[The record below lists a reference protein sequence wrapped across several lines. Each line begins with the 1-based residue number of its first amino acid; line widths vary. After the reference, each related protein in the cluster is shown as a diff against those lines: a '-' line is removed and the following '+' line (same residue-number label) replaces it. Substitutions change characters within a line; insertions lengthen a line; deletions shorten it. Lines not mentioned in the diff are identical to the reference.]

1 MTGVALVHPPA
12 VQGSTTLLVLI
23 TAAAVGTGLLFGVS
37 VVAWY
42 RRSNTQYL
50 LVSLAIGAL
59 WLRALVSTGTVLGV
73 VPMPVH
79 HLVAH
84 SLDLFVAVVVL
95 YAVYAHAP
103 GSVAEP
109 SGGD

>member
-1 MTGVALVHPPA
+1 MALVHPPA
-12 VQGSTTLLVLI
+12 VEGSTTLLVLI
-23 TAAAVGTGLLFGVS
+23 TAAAVGTGLLFAAS

-42 RRSNTQYL
+42 RRSTTQYL

-59 WLRALVSTGTVLGV
+59 WLRAVVSTGTVLGV

-79 HLVAH
+79 HLLAH
-84 SLDLFVAVVVL
+84 SIDLFVAVVVL

-103 GSVAEP
+103 GRVAETA
-109 SGGD
+109 GGD